1 MAGIRRASRSTSV
14 HTGERVSASRGTGP
28 LYFVDTNVL
37 VYARDASEPEKQQ
50 TAEMWL
56 RRLWADQAGRVSAQV
71 LNEYYVV
78 VTEKLKPGLD
88 REQARADIRNLMSW
102 RPVPLDDAVTRG
114 AWDIQDRYGLSW
126 WDSLVVSA
134 AQVAGC
140 VYLLTEDLPRGRLFD
155 DVQVIDPFHAA
166 LLG

>member
-1 MAGIRRASRSTSV
+1 MAVIPVGPRSTNV
-14 HTGERVSASRGTGP
+14 QTGEQVSFSRGTGP

-50 TAEMWL
+50 AAEAWL
-56 RRLWADQAGRVSAQV
+56 RRLWADHTGRASAQV

-88 REQARADIRNLMSW
+88 RDQARADVRNLMSW
-102 RPVPLDDAVTRG
+102 RPVPLDHAVTEG

-140 VYLLTEDLPRGRLFD
+140 ACLLTEDLQHERLFD
-155 DVQVIDPFHAA
+155 GVRAIDPFRTAPSS
-166 LLG
+166 